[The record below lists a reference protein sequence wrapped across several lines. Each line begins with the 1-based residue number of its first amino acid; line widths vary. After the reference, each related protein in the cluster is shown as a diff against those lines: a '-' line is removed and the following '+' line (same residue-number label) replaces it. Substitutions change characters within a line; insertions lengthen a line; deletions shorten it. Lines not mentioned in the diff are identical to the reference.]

1 MPSRPPGLGDPD
13 PEKRTE
19 AVMALAAGEE
29 PGKSLDLLIEIL
41 RQDKDND
48 VREAALHAL
57 ESLDPIPLDPLL
69 AVALQDKSPSIRVRA
84 LTLLGE
90 RGVGDP
96 RVKAALQRAATSDPD
111 REVAELASSLL
122 DGIDMQ
128 KE

>member
-1 MPSRPPGLGDPD
+1 
-13 PEKRTE
+13 
-19 AVMALAAGEE
+19 MALAAGEE

-57 ESLDPIPLDPLL
+57 ESLDPIPLDPLF
-69 AVALQDKSPSIRVRA
+69 AVAVQDKSPSIRVRA

-90 RGVGDP
+90 RGAGDP

-111 REVAELASSLL
+111 REVAEMASSLL